1 MSVTPIL
8 LDVESR
14 SRAKLATTPNGPG
27 IGGRNYWRHPST
39 ECLCL
44 AWHDTAT
51 GAEGMWHPG
60 EPWPHEGRTLAAH
73 NAMGFDRFAC
83 ERYGITSAGPW
94 IDTSELARRAGLPG
108 ALDALGQRW
117 LGLEK
122 DAAASRFTVGLS
134 TVRRPGKRFGD
145 ACISAEEWHAMSDD
159 ERRARGVQA
168 DYDAAAR
175 ERVEAYCRSDV
186 AIMVHGWPRLA
197 EWLDVDA
204 DASRVERLVN
214 DRGVCFDRDLARA
227 LLDADDRL
235 AESAVEAA
243 AREVGVSPAVVR
255 EAARS
260 PAQFCAL
267 TGAPDAQKATVDT
280 MDHPLARARRALAS
294 IARGKLRAGLALVS
308 DDGRL
313 RDSHRYY
320 GAHTGRWSGRGM
332 QLQNLPRPE
341 DEYEDWSHELL
352 AHVADAV
359 TRGELEPSQSLINV
373 LLRATL
379 TASPGNTLAV
389 CDFSSVE
396 ARATAWAAGDHAAL
410 DVFRSGADPYLVAA
424 SRIYGRPITS
434 KGHERTVGKMAELAC
449 GYGGGPGAYEK
460 FARTM
465 GVDISKLDKRAIVT
479 AWRELHAPIVQLWRD
494 LERAFKRAISDGR
507 SSWVSCFEVVPG
519 AGDVAIFLPS
529 GRPIVYRE
537 ARLAQDGAWADGS
550 PRTSIVFQGVRGR
563 EHTYGG
569 KLTENVVQAMCRDLM
584 ADALVRAEAAGLCPV
599 LHVHDE
605 IVCDVPI
612 AAGQEAYAELHSI
625 MTAPPPWA
633 AGFPSGADGFV
644 ARRYR
649 K

>member
-1 MSVTPIL
+1 
-8 LDVESR
+8 
-14 SRAKLATTPNGPG
+14 
-27 IGGRNYWRHPST
+27 
-39 ECLCL
+39 
-44 AWHDTAT
+44 
-51 GAEGMWHPG
+51 
-60 EPWPHEGRTLAAH
+60 
-73 NAMGFDRFAC
+73 MGFDRFAC
-83 ERYGITSAGPW
+83 ARYEIRSAGPW
-94 IDTSELARRAGLPG
+94 VDTSELARRAGLPG

-134 TVRRPGKRFGD
+134 TVRRPGKRYGD
-145 ACISAEEWHAMSDD
+145 ACIDADEWRAMSDD
-159 ERRARGVQA
+159 ERRERGVQA
-168 DYDAAAR
+168 EYDEAAR

-204 DASRVERLVN
+204 DVSRVDRIVN
-214 DRGVCFDRDLARA
+214 DRGVCFDQELARA
-227 LLDADDRL
+227 LLDADARL
-235 AESAVEAA
+235 AAREVDAV
-243 AREVGVSPAVVR
+243 AREVGVSTAAVR

-260 PAQFCAL
+260 PAHFCAL
-267 TGAPDAQKATVDT
+267 TGAPNAQKATVDDMT
-280 MDHPLARARRALAS
+280 HPLARARRALAS

-313 RDSHRYY
+313 RDSQRYY
-320 GAHTGRWSGRGM
+320 GAHTGRWSGKGM
-332 QLQNLPRPE
+332 QLQNLPRPD

-359 TRGELEPSQSLINV
+359 TSHALAPGGHDLINV

-379 TASPGNTLAV
+379 TASPGNTLVV

-396 ARATAWAAGDHAAL
+396 ARATAWAAGDRAAV

-424 SRIYGRPITS
+424 SRIYGREITG

-465 GVDISKLDKRAIVT
+465 SVDISDLDTRAIVT

-519 AGDVAIFLPS
+519 ASDVAIFLPS

-537 ARLAQDGAWADGS
+537 ARLVTDGTWADGS
-550 PRTSIVFQGVRGR
+550 PRTSIRFVGTRGP
-563 EHTYGG
+563 EYTYGG
-569 KLTENVVQAMCRDLM
+569 KLTENVIQAMCRDLM

-599 LHVHDE
+599 MHVHDE
-605 IVCDVPI
+605 IVCDVP
-612 AAGQEAYAELHSI
+612 ASAGQDAFGELRLI
-625 MTAPPPWA
+625 MTTPPAWA
-633 AGFPSGADGFV
+633 AGFPVGADGFV